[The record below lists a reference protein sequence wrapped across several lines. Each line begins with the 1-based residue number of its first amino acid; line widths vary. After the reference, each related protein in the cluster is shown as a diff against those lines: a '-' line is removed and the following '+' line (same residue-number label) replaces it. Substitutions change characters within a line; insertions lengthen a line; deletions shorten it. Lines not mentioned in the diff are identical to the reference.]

1 MRQAVRPQHRFGQN
15 LCRVVY
21 LQQQQQQQSQQSK
34 QGTKD
39 GVTVFTYELL

>member
-21 LQQQQQQQSQQSK
+21 LQQQQQQSQQSK